1 MPAAP
6 SSSVPPVKDVT
17 IEPNTVYCIDGFT
30 VNITHRQI
38 LTPQQTLKVR
48 PKTFS
53 LLLLFLE
60 NPHQVLT
67 KELLLTQIWDDVK
80 VEEQVLV
87 QSIRELRQLFSPLEV
102 IQTHPRKGYAWIA
115 PVEKVSPPLET
126 IPAVAATTPSASN
139 RTKRPIVFAAFALVI
154 LLGLGVLAIKYFS
167 EPEAPAKNIITVLPV
182 DNRTEGSSLV
192 WARLGMMDQLI
203 QALQFSSGVQVFDVP
218 YVLNLLDVSGVDAND
233 RVQLAN
239 RIFEI
244 SGSSLVVDLQ
254 LSGSVNDYRLL
265 YRLYTPRDQSSGVII
280 EHQLDKL
287 VEGLARII
295 ATKTDA
301 QLDLSHLHAEFN
313 SSLLAEAVEQWNQQQ
328 PESALS
334 LLQTAVTIEPA
345 NFLAHQ
351 LLIEY
356 ELAQQQWPQAVANA
370 QRILGSAEQHY
381 DKEYVFY
388 YLLAKAEFAQGNL
401 EQAQRDL
408 TRAQQ
413 LAEQAFDSLYQA
425 YAATLQ
431 GDMELTAGNA
441 DAAETAY
448 QRALHHH
455 QAIAC
460 PIGVSVVRLKLIE
473 LYSAQQRNE
482 LAVEQWQQ
490 LKILIAKHKLPISLP
505 KLDAIQAI

>member
-1 MPAAP
+1 MATGDTL
-6 SSSVPPVKDVT
+6 VYLLGDIRVDVIQRQVVTPKQT
-17 IEPNTVYCIDGFT
+17 I
-30 VNITHRQI
+30 H
-38 LTPQQTLKVR
+38 VR

-53 LLLLFLE
+53 LLLQFLE
-60 NPHQVLT
+60 NPYRVLT
-67 KELLLTQIWDDVK
+67 KEQLLTQIWDDVK

-115 PVEKVSPPLET
+115 PVEKTFPPLEPV
-126 IPAVAATTPSASN
+126 PAVATTNPSSSF
-139 RTKRPIVFAAFALVI
+139 RIKRPVIFAAFALVI
-154 LLGLGVLAIKYFS
+154 LLGLGVLASKIFS
-167 EPEAPAKNIITVLPV
+167 APEAPAKNIITVLPV

-192 WARLGMMDQLI
+192 WVRLGMMDQLI
-203 QALQFSSGVQVFDVP
+203 QALQSSAGLQVFDVS
-218 YVLNLLDVSGVDAND
+218 YVLNLLEVSGVDASD
-233 RVQLAN
+233 RVQLAK

-244 SGSSLVVDLQ
+244 SGSTLVVDLQ

-287 VEGLARII
+287 VENLARII

-313 SSLLAEAVEQWNQQQ
+313 SSLLAEAVAQWNQQQ

-334 LLQTAVTIEPA
+334 LLQTAVTIEPD

-370 QRILGSAEQHY
+370 QRIIGRAGQHS
-381 DKEYVFY
+381 DKDYVFY
-388 YLLAKAEFAQGNL
+388 YLLAKAEFSQGNL

-431 GDMELTAGNA
+431 GDIELTAGHA
-441 DAAETAY
+441 DAAETSY
-448 QRALHHH
+448 QRALNHH

-490 LKILIAKHKLPISLP
+490 LETLIAKHKLPISLP
-505 KLDAIQAI
+505 KLDAVQIP

>member
-1 MPAAP
+1 MI
-6 SSSVPPVKDVT
+6 T
-17 IEPNTVYCIDGFT
+17 EPNIVYRIDGFT
-30 VNITHRQI
+30 VNVTRRQI
-38 LTPQQTLKVR
+38 ITPQQTPNPQKIFNVR

-53 LLLLFLE
+53 LLLQFLE

-67 KELLLTQIWDDVK
+67 KEQLLTQIWDDVK

-115 PVEKVSPPLET
+115 PVEKISPPLEA
-126 IPAVAATTPSASN
+126 IPAGAAATPSTSS
-139 RTKRPIVFAAFALVI
+139 RTKRPVIFAAFALAM
-154 LLGLGVLAIKYFS
+154 LLGLGALAAKFYS
-167 EPEAPAKNIITVLPV
+167 APETPAKHIITVLPV
-182 DNRTEGSSLV
+182 DNRTEGSSLAWV
-192 WARLGMMDQLI
+192 RLGMMDQLI
-203 QALQFSSGVQVFDVP
+203 QALQFSPGVQVFDVP
-218 YVLNLLDVSGVDAND
+218 YVLNLLDVAGVDAND

-265 YRLYTPRDQSSGVII
+265 YRLYTPHDQSSGVII

-287 VEGLARII
+287 VENLARII

-313 SSLLAEAVEQWNQQQ
+313 SNLLAEAVAQWNQQQ

-334 LLQTAVTIEPA
+334 LLQTAVTIEPD

-370 QRILGSAEQHY
+370 QRIIGRAGQHS
-381 DKEYVFY
+381 DKDYVFY
-388 YLLAKAEFAQGNL
+388 YLLAKAEFSQGNL

-408 TRAQQ
+408 IRAQQ
-413 LAEQAFDSLYQA
+413 LAEQAFDNLYQA
-425 YAATLQ
+425 YATTLQ
-431 GDMELTAGNA
+431 GDMELTAGHA
-441 DAAETAY
+441 DAAETLY

-460 PIGVSVVRLKLIE
+460 PIGVSLVRLKLIE
-473 LYSAQQRNE
+473 LYSAQQRKE

-490 LKILIAKHKLPISLP
+490 LKNLIAKHKLPIALP
-505 KLDAIQAI
+505 KLDAIETI